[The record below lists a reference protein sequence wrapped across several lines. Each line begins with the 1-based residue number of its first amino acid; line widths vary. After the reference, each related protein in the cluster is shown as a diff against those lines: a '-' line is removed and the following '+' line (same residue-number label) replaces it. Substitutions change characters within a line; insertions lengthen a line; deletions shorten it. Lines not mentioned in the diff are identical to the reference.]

1 MNYFYEIALSLVSGI
16 GPIKAK
22 NLIRYCG
29 SAEAVFTEKKSH
41 LLKIPEVG
49 EFVVKAIAEQ
59 KVFER
64 VEKELTFIDKE
75 KIDVLYYQDAK
86 FPKRLLHCPDH
97 PLILY
102 KKGNMNLDEE
112 CVVSIVGTRNASSYG
127 KRVTEELVEY
137 LKARNV
143 LIVSGLA
150 YGIDVTAH
158 KKALDT
164 GIQTVGVVAH
174 GLDQIYPKTHST
186 IANQMKENGGLLTE
200 FISGGFPDRENFPK
214 RNRIVAGLCD
224 ATVVIESKKKGGSLI
239 TGMLAADYNRD
250 VHCVPGRVGDINSEG
265 CNSLIQRNLGAIYTG
280 PEEFIKS
287 MGWSVKSKN
296 KPVQQMNL
304 LLDLNQ
310 NEEQLITAV
319 QEQPKIRKDELSFVL
334 GMSTSELS
342 IVLLNLEL
350 KGLVKSL
357 PGGVV
362 ELTFA

>member
-29 SAEAVFTEKKSH
+29 SAESVFTEKRSH

-64 VEKELTFIDKE
+64 VEKEIAFIEKE
-75 KIDVLYYQDAK
+75 SIKVLFYQESE

-127 KRVTEELVEY
+127 KRVTEELVDS

-158 KKALDT
+158 KRAMENE
-164 GIQTVGVVAH
+164 IQTVGVVAH
-174 GLDQIYPKTHST
+174 GLDQVYPKSHSA
-186 IANQMKENGGLLTE
+186 IANQMKECGGLLTE
-200 FISGGFPDRENFPK
+200 FVSGGFPDRENFPK

-224 ATVVIESKKKGGSLI
+224 ATIVVESKKKGGSLI

-250 VHCVPGRVGDINSEG
+250 VFCVPGRVGDINSEG
-265 CNSLIQRNLGAIYTG
+265 CNTLIQRNLGAIYSS
-280 PEEFIKS
+280 PEEFINS
-287 MGWSVKSKN
+287 MGWAVKSKS
-296 KPVQQMNL
+296 KPSLQMNL
-304 LLDLNQ
+304 MIDLNQ
-310 NEEQLITAV
+310 NEEQLIKVV
-319 QEQPKIRKDELSFVL
+319 QEQPKVRKDELGFLL
-334 GMSTSELS
+334 GMSASELS
-342 IVLLNLEL
+342 MIILNLEL
-350 KGLVKSL
+350 KGLIKSL

-362 ELTFA
+362 ELSFA